1 MILAPGVTTFLTLGI
16 LAEIVV
22 AAPSP
27 TPRGGESVRTLF
39 VLPLPQSPLNASKI
53 SWGGC
58 ETFGVNSTDP
68 NFQCGYL
75 QVPMDYHDSS
85 AGNARLAVI
94 KYAATAKKLGSLF
107 FNPGHSLYPR
117 FLSSG

>member
-1 MILAPGVTTFLTLGI
+1 MFRLSTFLSLGL
-16 LAEIVV
+16 LAQSVI

-27 TPRGGESVRTLF
+27 I
-39 VLPLPQSPLNASKI
+39 PQSNSSVSNLLESPGHQPLSILKF

-58 ETFGVNSTDP
+58 ESFGVNSTDP

-75 QVPMDYHDSS
+75 EVPMDYHDSS

-94 KYAATAKKLGSLF
+94 KYAATAKKLGSIF
-107 FNPGHSLYPR
+107 
-117 FLSSG
+117 